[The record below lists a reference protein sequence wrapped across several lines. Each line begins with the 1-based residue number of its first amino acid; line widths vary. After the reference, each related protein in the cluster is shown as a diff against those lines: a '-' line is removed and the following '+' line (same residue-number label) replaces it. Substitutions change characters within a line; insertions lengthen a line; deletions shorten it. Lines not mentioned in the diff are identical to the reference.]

1 MRPRLPRLET
11 TVAVAVALGVAVA
24 LASGRLQLSPSSA
37 LAPGGLAQDAQGRW
51 VVHLQ
56 RTPGQ
61 HGSWQSGPR
70 HGTFYVLAPLEGLLG
85 VALAGLL
92 ITGLVGAGRAR
103 QVPAGAAAAT
113 ISPSN
118 APKST

>member
-1 MRPRLPRLET
+1 MVYEQLKAAVG
-11 TVAVAVALGVAVA
+11 VAHATPCLLTQFAVALY
-24 LASGRLQLSPSSA
+24 REYPDC
-37 LAPGGLAQDAQGRW
+37 PN
-51 VVHLQ
+51 
-56 RTPGQ
+56 
-61 HGSWQSGPR
+61 
-70 HGTFYVLAPLEGLLG
+70 YVLTPLEGLLG